1 MNSYFS
7 PSCKTTQEVVN
18 KKENTQRLKPKNT
31 DPERA
36 RQEDEFMKK
45 FVALMRE
52 TRGGEK

>member
-7 PSCKTTQEVVN
+7 PSCKTTQKIAN

-31 DPERA
+31 GYERA
-36 RQEDEFMKK
+36 QQEDEFMKK

-52 TRGGEK
+52 TRGKE